1 MRSSS
6 LLRRLIGIS
15 NTRVIGCTVEGGALV
30 VSVRPSWRRARCR
43 GCGRICQGGS
53 LATEKR
59 EWRHLDVA
67 GVMLR
72 LKCDVRRVYCRRCGA
87 GVERLPWQS
96 DPRARFTEDFDTHV
110 AYLAQRCDKTA
121 VERLTRITWRSV
133 GRCIERVLGRL
144 RPADPLANL
153 TTIGV
158 DEISYRKH
166 HHYLTL
172 VADQVEGHIVWGKA
186 GKDAETLKAF
196 FDELGTERTKDV
208 KVVTMD
214 MGGAYVKAVRAKA
227 PHAQIVFDRFHV
239 QALAS
244 RALDETRRDLWQ
256 ELRRSDP
263 DLAFGMKR
271 SRWAL
276 LKNPIDLREAE
287 AAKLSEIQ
295 RDNKRLYRAY
305 LLKEELRDI
314 LDRSQPN
321 VVRTLLLGWISWALR
336 ARLPAFARAARTI
349 RENLEEI
356 VAYVRF
362 RLTNGFLEG
371 LNNKAR
377 LLTRRAYG
385 FHSAEAALAMI
396 LLCCSGLALTPVHK
410 RLDAA

>member
-6 LLRRLIGIS
+6 LLRRVIAIS
-15 NTRVIGCTVEGGALV
+15 NTRVLGCAVEQGALV
-30 VSVRPSWRRARCR
+30 VSVAPTWRSPRCSE
-43 GCGRICQGGS
+43 CGRRCWGGS
-53 LATEKR
+53 PATDER
-59 EWRHLDVA
+59 EWRHLDLA

-72 LKCDVRRVYCRRCGA
+72 LRYDVRRVYCRRCGT
-87 GVERLPWQS
+87 GVERVPWQS
-96 DPRARFTEDFDTHV
+96 DPRARFTEDFDMHV

-121 VERLTRITWRSV
+121 IERLMRMTWRSV
-133 GRCIERVLGRL
+133 GRCIARVLHRM
-144 RPADPLANL
+144 RPEDPLANL
-153 TTIGV
+153 TMIGV

-172 VADQVEGHIVWGKA
+172 VADQVEGRIVWGKA
-186 GKDAETLKAF
+186 GKDADSLKAF

-227 PHAQIVFDRFHV
+227 PDAQIVFDRFHV

-276 LKNPIDLREAE
+276 LKNPIDLNEAE
-287 AAKLSEIQ
+287 AAKVSDIQ

-314 LDRSQPN
+314 LDRGQPN
-321 VVRTLLLGWISWALR
+321 VVRALLLGWISWALR
-336 ARLPAFARAARTI
+336 ARLPAFGRAARTI
-349 RENLEEI
+349 RGNLEEI

-396 LLCCSGLALTPVHK
+396 LLCCSGLHLTPVHK
-410 RLDAA
+410 RIELA